1 MTLLPTRRDDG
12 MTASEPLLVE
22 HRGPVA
28 IVTLNRP
35 DRLNALGPDNALP
48 TLHALNGLR
57 EDDSSRVVVL
67 TGAGRA
73 FCSGMD
79 LVAGLDIPGHGQ
91 VQGRYLGLERAAEV
105 LLALRDI
112 PQPVIAAIH
121 GHAVGAGLALA
132 AMADIR
138 VADTTA
144 RFGPV
149 FTRRGFSG
157 GDLGASWWLP
167 RLIGF
172 AHAAEML
179 YTAEPFDAH
188 RASEMGFVT
197 HLVAEG
203 ADVDTAVAIGE
214 KIAVN
219 APFGVSQTKNL
230 LNTALGIG
238 DLRQHMTTEIRTQ
251 VLCSFTDDVG
261 EGISAAIQR
270 RTPTFSNS

>member
-1 MTLLPTRRDDG
+1 
-12 MTASEPLLVE
+12 MTAPTECVLVE

-35 DRLNALGPDNALP
+35 DRLNALTSDEALP
-48 TLHALNGLR
+48 TLQVLNELR
-57 EDDSSRVVVL
+57 RHESCRVVVL

-79 LVAGLDIPGHGQ
+79 LVAGLDMPGHGP
-91 VQGRYLGLERAAEV
+91 VQGRYLALERAAEAF
-105 LLALRDI
+105 LALREI

-172 AHAAEML
+172 ANAAEML

-188 RASEMGFVT
+188 RAHQIGFIT
-197 HLVAEG
+197 HLADEG
-203 ADVDTAVAIGE
+203 ADISTAVGIGE

-219 APFGVSQTKNL
+219 APFAVAQTKNL

-238 DLRQHMTTEIRTQ
+238 ELRQHMTTEIRTQ
-251 VLCSFTDDVG
+251 LLCSLTGDAG
-261 EGISAAIQR
+261 EGVSAARER
-270 RTPTFSNS
+270 RSPSFSNR

>member
-1 MTLLPTRRDDG
+1 MTMPT
-12 MTASEPLLVE
+12 PVLVE

-35 DRLNALGPDNALP
+35 DQLNALAPDQALP
-48 TLHALNGLR
+48 TLQALNGLR
-57 EDDSSRVVVL
+57 ECDSCRVVVL

-79 LVAGLDIPGHGQ
+79 LVAGLDNPGHGQ
-91 VQGRYLGLERAAEV
+91 VQGRYLALQRAAEV
-105 LLALRDI
+105 AMALREI

-172 AHAAEML
+172 ADAAEML
-179 YTAEPFDAH
+179 YTAEAFDAH
-188 RASEMGFVT
+188 RARQIGFVT
-197 HLVAEG
+197 HLTAEG
-203 ADVDTAVAIGE
+203 ADIDTAVGIGE

-219 APFGVSQTKNL
+219 APFAVTQTKNL
-230 LNTALGIG
+230 LNAALGMG
-238 DLRQHMTTEIRTQ
+238 ELREHMTTEIRAQ
-251 VLCSFTDDVG
+251 LLCSLTDDAG
-261 EGISAAIQR
+261 EGVNAALQR
-270 RTPTFSNS
+270 RAPTFSNR

>member
-1 MTLLPTRRDDG
+1 
-12 MTASEPLLVE
+12 MTAPTPASGGDGAEPVLVE

-35 DRLNALGPDNALP
+35 DRLNALSPDQALP
-48 TLHALNGLR
+48 ILQALNELR
-57 EDDSSRVVVL
+57 EYDSCRVVVL

-79 LVAGLDIPGHGQ
+79 LVAGLDVPGHGK
-91 VQGRYLGLERAAEV
+91 VQGRYLALERAAEV
-105 LLALRDI
+105 FLALREI
-112 PQPVIAAIH
+112 RQPVIAAIH

-172 AHAAEML
+172 ANAAEPL

-188 RASEMGFVT
+188 RALQIGFVT
-197 HLVAEG
+197 HLATEG
-203 ADVDTAVAIGE
+203 TDIGTAVGIGE

-230 LNTALGIG
+230 LNTALGLG
-238 DLRQHMTTEIRTQ
+238 ELRQHMTSEIRAQ
-251 VLCSFTDDVG
+251 VLCSLTGDAG
-261 EGISAAIQR
+261 EGISAALQR
-270 RTPTFSNS
+270 RTPMFSNI

>member
-1 MTLLPTRRDDG
+1 MTVPT
-12 MTASEPLLVE
+12 PVLVE

-35 DRLNALGPDNALP
+35 DQLNALAPDQALP
-48 TLHALNGLR
+48 TLQALNGLR
-57 EDDSSRVVVL
+57 ECDSCRVVVL

-79 LVAGLDIPGHGQ
+79 LVAGLDNPGHGQ
-91 VQGRYLGLERAAEV
+91 VQGRYLALERAAEV
-105 LLALRDI
+105 AMALRAI

-172 AHAAEML
+172 ANAAEML
-179 YTAEPFDAH
+179 YTAEAFDGH
-188 RASEMGFVT
+188 RARQIGFVT
-197 HLVAEG
+197 HLTAKG
-203 ADVDTAVAIGE
+203 ADIDTAVGIGE

-219 APFGVSQTKNL
+219 APFAVTQTKNL
-230 LNTALGIG
+230 LNAALGIG
-238 DLRQHMTTEIRTQ
+238 ELREHMTTEIRTQ
-251 VLCSFTDDVG
+251 LLCSLTDDAG
-261 EGISAAIQR
+261 EGVNAALQR
-270 RTPTFSNS
+270 RAPTFSNS

>member
-1 MTLLPTRRDDG
+1 
-12 MTASEPLLVE
+12 MTAPTPAGGRYRAEPVLVE

-28 IVTLNRP
+28 VVTLNRP
-35 DRLNALGPDNALP
+35 DRLNAFSPGQAAPLLQALSE
-48 TLHALNGLR
+48 LR
-57 EDDSSRVVVL
+57 ESGSCRVVVL

-79 LVAGLDIPGHGQ
+79 LVSGMDLDLPGCGP
-91 VQGRYLGLERAAEV
+91 VQGRYLALERAAEV
-105 LLALRDI
+105 FLALREI
-112 PQPVIAAIH
+112 PQPVIAAVH

-172 AHAAEML
+172 ANAAEML
-179 YTAEPFDAH
+179 YTAESFDAH
-188 RASEMGFVT
+188 RALEIGFVT
-197 HLVAEG
+197 HLATEG
-203 ADVDTAVAIGE
+203 AHTDTAVDIGE
-214 KIAVN
+214 RIAVN

-230 LNTALGIG
+230 LNAALGIG
-238 DLRQHMTTEIRTQ
+238 ELRQHMTTEIRTQ
-251 VLCSFTDDVG
+251 VLCSLTDDVG
-261 EGISAAIQR
+261 EGISAALER
-270 RTPTFSNS
+270 RAPTFSNS

>member
-1 MTLLPTRRDDG
+1 MIAPTSAGDRHR
-12 MTASEPLLVE
+12 AEPVLVE

-28 IVTLNRP
+28 VVTLNRP
-35 DRLNALGPDNALP
+35 EHLNALSPGQAPPMLQ
-48 TLHALNGLR
+48 ALNELGG
-57 EDDSSRVVVL
+57 DDSCRVVVL

-79 LVAGLDIPGHGQ
+79 LVAGLDVAGHGQ
-91 VQGRYLGLERAAEV
+91 VQGRYLALERAADV
-105 LLALRDI
+105 SLALREI

-172 AHAAEML
+172 ANAAEML
-179 YTAEPFDAH
+179 YTAESFDAH
-188 RASEMGFVT
+188 RALEIGFVT
-197 HLVAEG
+197 HLATEG
-203 ADVDTAVAIGE
+203 ADIDTAVGIGE

-219 APFGVSQTKNL
+219 APFGVTQTKNL

-238 DLRQHMTTEIRTQ
+238 ELREHMTTEIRAQ
-251 VLCSFTDDVG
+251 VLCSLTDDVG
-261 EGISAAIQR
+261 EGIAAALQR
-270 RTPTFSNS
+270 RTPTFGNS

>member
-1 MTLLPTRRDDG
+1 
-12 MTASEPLLVE
+12 MTAPARAGDQYRPEPVLVE

-35 DRLNALGPDNALP
+35 DHLNALSPDKALP
-48 TLHALNGLR
+48 ILEALNALR
-57 EDDSSRVVVL
+57 EDDSCRVVVL

-79 LVAGLDIPGHGQ
+79 LVAGLDLPGHGQ
-91 VQGRYLGLERAAEV
+91 VQGRYLGLEGAAQV
-105 LLALRDI
+105 FLALREI

-157 GDLGASWWLP
+157 GDVGASWWLP

-172 AHAAEML
+172 ASAAEML
-179 YTAEPFDAH
+179 YTAEPFDAR
-188 RASEMGFVT
+188 RAFEIGFVT
-197 HLVAEG
+197 HLAAEG
-203 ADVDTAVAIGE
+203 TDIDTAVAIGE

-230 LNTALGIG
+230 LNTAFGIG
-238 DLRQHMTTEIRTQ
+238 ELRQHMTTEIRTQ
-251 VLCSFTDDVG
+251 VLCSLTDDAG
-261 EGISAAIQR
+261 EGISAAVER

>member
-1 MTLLPTRRDDG
+1 MTSSTP
-12 MTASEPLLVE
+12 ASGRYRAESVLVE
-22 HRGPVA
+22 HRGPVTV
-28 IVTLNRP
+28 VTLNRP
-35 DRLNALGPDNALP
+35 DRLNALTPEQAPSILRALSE
-48 TLHALNGLR
+48 LR
-57 EDDSSRVVVL
+57 KRESCRVVVL
-67 TGAGRA
+67 TGAGSA

-79 LVAGLDIPGHGQ
+79 LVAGLDVPGRGR
-91 VQGRYLGLERAAEV
+91 VQGRYLALERAAEIF
-105 LLALRDI
+105 LALREI

-167 RLIGF
+167 RLVGF
-172 AHAAEML
+172 ANAAEML

-188 RASEMGFVT
+188 RAHQIGFVT
-197 HLVAEG
+197 HLAAEG
-203 ADVDTAVAIGE
+203 THIGTAVGIGE
-214 KIAVN
+214 KIAGN

-230 LNTALGIG
+230 LNAAVGIG
-238 DLRQHMTTEIRTQ
+238 ELRQHMTTEIRAQ
-251 VLCSFTDDVG
+251 ALCSLTDDVG
-261 EGISAAIQR
+261 EGISAALQR
-270 RTPTFSNS
+270 RAPTFSNC

>member
-1 MTLLPTRRDDG
+1 MT
-12 MTASEPLLVE
+12 TATAAGGRYPAEPVLVE

-28 IVTLNRP
+28 VVTLNRP
-35 DRLNALGPDNALP
+35 DRLNAFSRDQAPPLLQALSE
-48 TLHALNGLR
+48 LR
-57 EDDSSRVVVL
+57 ECDSCRVVVL

-79 LVAGLDIPGHGQ
+79 LVAGLDVPGCGR
-91 VQGRYLGLERAAEV
+91 VQGRYLALARAAEV
-105 LLALRDI
+105 FLALREL
-112 PQPVIAAIH
+112 PQPVIAAVH

-138 VADTTA
+138 VADATA

-172 AHAAEML
+172 ANAAEML

-188 RASEMGFVT
+188 RAHEIGFVT
-197 HLVAEG
+197 HLG
-203 ADVDTAVAIGE
+203 AKGTHIDTAVGIGE

-219 APFGVSQTKNL
+219 SPFGVSQTKNL

-238 DLRQHMTTEIRTQ
+238 ELRQHMTTEIRTQ
-251 VLCSFTDDVG
+251 VLCSLTDDVG
-261 EGISAAIQR
+261 EGISAALER
-270 RTPTFSNS
+270 RAPSFGNR